1 MKYQILS
8 KLRCVVVPSTENYSE
23 PFPIMN
29 YFYDNLC
36 INKSLNVKS
45 PKTYAS

>member
-8 KLRCVVVPSTENYSE
+8 KLRCVVVQSTEKYSE
-23 PFPIMN
+23 LFPIMN

-36 INKSLNVKS
+36 INKSFNVKS
-45 PKTYAS
+45 PKTYVS